1 MLSPVE
7 RFGIVFFIQT
17 LINDM
22 KKIIDFDPSLRTEIE
37 SGKYEVQTRNG
48 LEATIIDWER
58 KCYDREHDL
67 VVKVKGKNK
76 KSENVFYYYQNGR
89 LISDSTTGP
98 KNSDLVL
105 VYEEEKEET
114 RTPFSQYRPALES
127 GDLVAVTEFG
137 EPAEIVKWDCEGK
150 YPILAAI
157 YDGDTTDAC
166 FYDESGTS
174 STGSKLIVKEKF
186 SIQYPEGFV
195 KTVCEYLEG
204 FIKDQCFP
212 RDVLEAADKLLK
224 ACGTIETKTPG
235 TLKELEDTA
244 MSYLYSSSTSYSQD
258 KAREIVK
265 SLCDISRRL
274 QFKVEAADQNVP
286 LSEDEK
292 LVKDAILHSVGNG
305 KLGNVEVKSIT
316 TYLRK
321 LFALEKPKPSEEPDR
336 IPWKQANDSSEF
348 YIPQYVVRKSIFGK
362 NKLVKTRK
370 VKKGEY
376 YCPIDKIYGN
386 QSN

>member
-1 MLSPVE
+1 
-7 RFGIVFFIQT
+7 
-17 LINDM
+17 M
-22 KKIIDFDPSLRTEIE
+22 KTIEFNPSLRTEIE

-48 LEATIIDWER
+48 RKATIIDWEC
-58 KCYDREHDL
+58 KCYDRNDI
-67 VVKVKGKNK
+67 VVKVLSGNG
-76 KSENVFYYYQNGR
+76 KSENIMRYYSSGH
-89 LISDSTTGP
+89 LISDSVSGP
-98 KNSDLVL
+98 REKDLVL
-105 VYEEEKEET
+105 VVKEENKEKPEQQET
-114 RTPFSQYRPALES
+114 NFLQYRPAIES
-127 GDLVAVTEFG
+127 GELVAVTEFG
-137 EPAEIVKWDCEGK
+137 EPAEIVKWNCEGK

-174 STGSKLIVKEKF
+174 STGSKLIVKEKS

-212 RDVLEAADKLLK
+212 REVLESADKLLN

-235 TLKELEDTA
+235 TLKELEDAA
-244 MSYLYSSSTSYSQD
+244 MSYLYSSATSYSQD

-274 QFKVEAADQNVP
+274 QFKVEVADQNVP

-292 LVKDAILHSVGNG
+292 LVKDIILRSVGNG

-316 TYLRK
+316 TYLRE
-321 LFALEKPKPSEEPDR
+321 LFALEKPKPSEEPNR

-348 YIPQYVVRKSIFGK
+348 YIPQYVIRKRFGK
-362 NKLVKTRK
+362 DKLVKTKNVR
-370 VKKGEY
+370 KGEI
-376 YCPIDKIYGN
+376 YCSVDEVYGLIKK
-386 QSN
+386 